1 MGGAKKAP
9 GGRADSLADGK
20 LSEGGDGE
28 AGGKAKG
35 PLIVAQR
42 LAPESENEGEG
53 REACLKEEER
63 GGRGGDAAGYR
74 TTRRVVEGFKGLQV
88 FGVGIGIP
96 VRGSVSQGGEK
107 KGSVDRSKGLL
118 GGAPGSGGN
127 SPERFQSGV
136 APGSQGRAMG

>member
-35 PLIVAQR
+35 PLVEAQG
-42 LAPESENEGEG
+42 LASEDEREG
-53 REACLKEEER
+53 REACFKEEER

-74 TTRRVVEGFKGLQV
+74 TTRRMVEGFKGLQV

-96 VRGSVSQGGEK
+96 ARRSVSQGGEK